1 MLHGDSRQFFLG
13 NDRQVVHGN
22 SRQVLHGNSRQVLH
36 GNSRQVVPGNSR
48 QAEHIEAQ
56 ADVLTLVA
64 PVADHAKP
72 QRVQAA

>member
-13 NDRQVVHGN
+13 NDRQVV
-22 SRQVLHGNSRQVLH
+22 HGNSRQVLH